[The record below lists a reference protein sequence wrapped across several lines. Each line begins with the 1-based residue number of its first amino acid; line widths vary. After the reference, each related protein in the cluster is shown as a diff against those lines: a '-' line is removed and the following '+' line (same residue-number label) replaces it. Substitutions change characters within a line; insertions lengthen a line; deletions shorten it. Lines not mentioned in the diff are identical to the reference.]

1 MKRKMAYI
9 GTFYLIGLF
18 FASFL
23 SRGFNLAAAAV
34 LVLSAVSAIAVYKG
48 KYVKTAVCFFSAVA
62 GMFLYSAYDALVYEN
77 IIKYNGCDVEVVGK
91 ILDCN
96 EYSGDKTFYT
106 VKGVINGDVSA
117 KVSFFADSSNAEIG
131 DVVRVIGKASELKD
145 SYKFP
150 TKSYYKAKGIYL
162 RIDKVSHFNFT
173 HTEFSFRRLIDN
185 YRMHILDVI
194 NDQMD
199 GDCAAVMSA
208 MLFGDKSAIDS
219 SEKTLMYR
227 AGIGHIMAVSG
238 VHLSV
243 VCSFFWLV
251 ISRLPI
257 GRYFRFGLLMVPVVC
272 FVMLAGM
279 SNSVIRAAIMIA
291 FVYGAGLFRRR
302 ADTFNSLGIAVILL
316 TAASPF
322 SVRDASFLL
331 SAAGVFGIGVAAPVI
346 TAEFEKKRKL
356 GGIAKSFIASVCV
369 MVIVFPVT
377 MLFFDEVSVVSPF
390 SNLIL
395 LPICTIVLVGGVVVM
410 LTGGTAFAA
419 VPVLKVCGICCRAVI
434 IISEYIGRLRFSYI
448 PLGIETVRI
457 VIIIAAVSAAL
468 FILVFGKRKSGIFLS
483 VSSLALAMVFSGMY
497 KYIPDGKT
505 TVAILKE
512 GSAVTAVIHDKRSAC
527 IIDLKKGGKAAGSA
541 VKYLNRNGIYRL
553 NAVILNTDINIS
565 LPVYASGL
573 ELFDT
578 DIVLVPENDMHLA
591 DGSSFE
597 FEIESYSNDSG
608 CVDVCGCS
616 IAFMN
621 DGTVIV
627 SISGA
632 DIIMYDSK
640 SYISPDVLYSAAV
653 RYSGK
658 SVESDANADIIAAMD
673 DGSEAV
679 AKNGTKIY
687 IGENV
692 KFTVNANGTV
702 DSEEIE

>member
-23 SRGFNLAAAAV
+23 SRRFNLAAAAV
-34 LVLSAVSAIAVYKG
+34 LMLSAVSAIIVYKG
-48 KYVKTAVCFFSAVA
+48 KYVKTAVCFFSAAA
-62 GMFLYSAYDALVYEN
+62 GMFLYSSYDALVYEN

-91 ILDCN
+91 VLDCN
-96 EYSGDKTFYT
+96 EYSGDKTLYT
-106 VKGVINGDVSA
+106 VKGIINGDVSA
-117 KVSFFADSSNAEIG
+117 EVTFFADSSNAEIG
-131 DVVRVIGKASELKD
+131 DRVRVIGKAAELKD

-173 HTEFSFRRLIDN
+173 HTEFSFKRLIDS
-185 YRMHILDVI
+185 YRMYILDVI

-199 GDCAAVMSA
+199 ANCAAVMSA

-291 FVYGAGLFRRR
+291 LVYGAGLFRRR

-322 SVRDASFLL
+322 AVRDASFLL
-331 SAAGVFGIGVAAPVI
+331 SVMGVFGIGVAAPVI
-346 TAEFEKKRKL
+346 TAEIERKRKL

-377 MLFFDEVSVVSPF
+377 LLFFDEVSAVSPIT
-390 SNLIL
+390 NLIL
-395 LPICTIVLVGGVVVM
+395 LPICTVILIGGVVVM
-410 LTGGTAFAA
+410 LTGGLAVAA
-419 VPVLKVCGICCRAVI
+419 VPVLKVCELCCRAVI
-434 IISEYIGRLRFSYI
+434 IISEFIGRLRFSYI
-448 PLGIETVRI
+448 PLGSDFVRNVNI
-457 VIIIAAVSAAL
+457 FAVVSAL
-468 FILVFGKRKSGIFLS
+468 TLLLVFGKRKRGIFLS
-483 VSSLALAMVFSGMY
+483 AASLVLAIVLSGTY
-497 KYIPDGKT
+497 KYIPDENI
-505 TVAILKE
+505 TVAVLKE
-512 GSAVTAVIHDKRSAC
+512 GSSVAAVMHDKRSAC
-527 IIDLKKGGKAAGSA
+527 VLDLKKGGGASDS
-541 VKYLNRNGIYRL
+541 VIKYLNRNGIYHL
-553 NAVILNTDINIS
+553 EAVILNSDVNTS
-565 LPVYASGL
+565 LPVYSSSL
-573 ELFDT
+573 KLFDT
-578 DIVLVPENDMHLA
+578 DTVLVPEEDMYLA
-591 DGSSFE
+591 DGYSSFDTK
-597 FEIESYSNDSG
+597 SYLKDGG
-608 CVDVCGCS
+608 CVEIGKCS
-616 IAFMN
+616 IGFFQ
-621 DGTVIV
+621 DGVIV
-627 SISGA
+627 VSCYGENM
-632 DIIMYDSK
+632 IMYGSDTDTITDI
-640 SYISPDVLYSAAV
+640 SYIAAV

-658 SVESDANADIIAAMD
+658 SAKVDADAKIIAAMD
-673 DGSEAV
+673 ENAEV
-679 AKNGTKIY
+679 LAKKGTKVY
-687 IGENV
+687 IGKNV
-692 KFTVNANGTV
+692 KFTIDSDGTV
-702 DSEEIE
+702 DSEEIK

>member
-18 FASFL
+18 LASFL
-23 SRGFNLAAAAV
+23 SRRFNLAAAAV
-34 LVLSAVSAIAVYKG
+34 LVLSAVSAIVVYRG
-48 KYVKTAVCFFSAVA
+48 KYLKTAVCIFSAAA
-62 GMFLYSAYDALVYEN
+62 GIFLYSAYDILVYEN
-77 IIKYNGCDVEVVGK
+77 IIKYDGCDVEVVGK

-96 EYSGDKTFYT
+96 EYSGDKALYT
-106 VKGVINGDVSA
+106 VKGIINGDVEA
-117 KVSFFADSSNAEIG
+117 EVSFFTDSSNAEIG
-131 DVVRVIGKASELKD
+131 DKVKVIGKAVGLKD

-150 TKSYYKAKGIYL
+150 AKSYYKAKGIYL
-162 RIDKVSHFNFT
+162 RIDKVSHFNFI
-173 HTEFSFRRLIDN
+173 HTDFSLRRLIN
-185 YRMHILDVI
+185 GYRIHILDII
-194 NDQMD
+194 NDSMD

-219 SEKTLMYR
+219 REKTLMYR

-257 GRYFRFGLLMVPVVC
+257 GRYFRFGLLMIPVVC

-279 SNSVIRAAIMIA
+279 SNSVVRAAIMIA
-291 FVYGAGLFRRR
+291 LVYGAGLFRRR

-316 TAASPF
+316 TVTSPF
-322 SVRDASFLL
+322 AVRDASFLL

-346 TAEFEKKRKL
+346 AAEIEKKRKL
-356 GGIAKSFIASVCV
+356 GGIAKSIIASVCV

-377 MLFFDEVSVVSPF
+377 LLFFDEVSVISPL

-395 LPICTIVLVGGVVVM
+395 LPICTAVLVGGVVVM
-410 LTGGTAFAA
+410 LTGGLAFAA
-419 VPVLKVCGICCRAVI
+419 VPVLKICELCCRAVI
-434 IISEYIGRLRFSYI
+434 IISEFIGKLRFSYI
-448 PLGIETVRI
+448 PLGSDFVRTVNI
-457 VIIIAAVSAAL
+457 LAAVSAAL
-468 FILVFGKRKSGIFLS
+468 LLLIFGKRKHGIFLS
-483 VSSLALAMVFSGMY
+483 MASLVLAIILSGSY
-497 KYIPDGKT
+497 KYVQDGNI
-505 TVAILKE
+505 TVAVLKE
-512 GSAVTAVIHDKRSAC
+512 GSSVTAVIHDKQSASV
-527 IIDLKKGGKAAGSA
+527 IDLKKGGGAVDSV

-553 NAVILNTDINIS
+553 EAVILNSDANTS
-565 LPVYASGL
+565 LPVYSSGL

-578 DIVLVPENDMHLA
+578 GAVLVPEEDMNLT
-591 DGSSFE
+591 DGYSFD
-597 FEIESYSNDSG
+597 IGSYSNDGG
-608 CVDVCGCS
+608 CVEANGSS

-632 DIIMYDSK
+632 DIIMYGSGSD
-640 SYISPDVLYSAAV
+640 IVPDMPYSAAV

-658 SVESDANADIIAAMD
+658 SVEKDANSDVIAAMD
-673 DGSEAV
+673 SNAEV
-679 AKNGTKIY
+679 LSKNGTKIY

-692 KFTVNANGTV
+692 KFTINKKGTV
-702 DSEEIE
+702 DSEEIR

>member
-18 FASFL
+18 SSSFL

-34 LVLSAVSAIAVYKG
+34 LVLSAVSAISVYKG
-48 KYVKTAVCFFSAVA
+48 KYVKTAVCFFSAA
-62 GMFLYSAYDALVYEN
+62 SGMFLYSAYDVLVYEN

-91 ILDCN
+91 VLDCN
-96 EYSGDKTFYT
+96 EYSGDKTLYT
-106 VKGVINGDVSA
+106 VKGVINGDVPA
-117 KVSFFADSSNAEIG
+117 EVSFFADSSNAEIG
-131 DVVRVIGKASELKD
+131 DKVRVIGKAAELKD
-145 SYKFP
+145 SYSFP
-150 TKSYYKAKGIYL
+150 AKSYYKAKGIYL

-173 HTEFSFRRLIDN
+173 HTEFSFRRLVDN

-199 GDCAAVMSA
+199 EDCAAVMSA

-257 GRYFRFGLLMVPVVC
+257 GRYFGFALLMVPVVC

-291 FVYGAGLFRRR
+291 LVYGAGLFRRR
-302 ADTFNSLGIAVILL
+302 ADTFNLLGIAVILL

-322 SVRDASFLL
+322 AVRDASFLL

-346 TAEFEKKRKL
+346 TAEIEKKRRL

-377 MLFFDEVSVVSPF
+377 MLFFDEVSVVSPI

-434 IISEYIGRLRFSYI
+434 IISKFIGRLRFSYI
-448 PLGIETVRI
+448 PLGIGIVRT
-457 VIIIAAVSAAL
+457 VIIIAAASAAL
-468 FILVFGKRKSGIFLS
+468 FILVFGKGKSGIFLS

-497 KYIPDGKT
+497 RYIPDGKT
-505 TVAILKE
+505 TVAVLKE

-553 NAVILNTDINIS
+553 NAVILNTDINTS

-578 DIVLVPENDMHLA
+578 GVVLVPEEDMHLA
-591 DGSSFE
+591 DGYSSFDT
-597 FEIESYSNDSG
+597 ESYPKDGG
-608 CVDVCGCS
+608 CVEIGECS
-616 IAFMN
+616 IGFFQ
-621 DGTVIV
+621 DGVIV
-627 SISGA
+627 VSCYGK
-632 DIIMYDSK
+632 DIIMYGSDTETIPD
-640 SYISPDVLYSAAV
+640 ISYSAAV

-658 SVESDANADIIAAMD
+658 NAEADADTKIIAVMD
-673 DGSEAV
+673 ESAEV
-679 AKNGTKIY
+679 LAKSGTEIY
-687 IGENV
+687 IGKNV
-692 KFTVNANGTV
+692 KFTIDSDGTV
-702 DSEEIE
+702 DSEEIK

>member
-18 FASFL
+18 SASFL
-23 SRGFNLAAAAV
+23 SRRFNLAAAAV
-34 LVLSAVSAIAVYKG
+34 LVLSAVSVIAVYRR
-48 KYVKTAVCFFSAVA
+48 KYVKVAACFFSAAA
-62 GMFLYSAYDALVYEN
+62 GMFLYSAYNVLVYEN

-96 EYSGDKTFYT
+96 EYSGDKTLYT
-106 VKGVINGDVSA
+106 VKGIINGDVFA
-117 KVSFFADSSNAEIG
+117 EVSFFTDSSNAEIG
-131 DVVRVIGKASELKD
+131 DEVKVIGKAVELKD

-150 TKSYYKAKGIYL
+150 AKSYYKAKGIYL

-173 HTEFSFRRLIDN
+173 HTEFSLKRLIDN

-194 NDQMD
+194 NDKMD

-291 FVYGAGLFRRR
+291 LVYGAGLFRRR

-322 SVRDASFLL
+322 AVRDASFLL

-346 TAEFEKKRKL
+346 TAEIEKKRKL

-377 MLFFDEVSVVSPF
+377 QLFFDEVSAVSPI

-395 LPICTIVLVGGVVVM
+395 LPICTVILVGGVVVM
-410 LTGGTAFAA
+410 LTGGLVVAA
-419 VPVLKVCGICCRAVI
+419 VPVLKICELCCRAVI
-434 IISEYIGRLRFSYI
+434 IISEFIGRLRFSYI
-448 PLGIETVRI
+448 PLGSDFVRI
-457 VIIIAAVSAAL
+457 VNILAVVSAAL
-468 FILVFGKRKSGIFLS
+468 ILLSFGKRKCGIFLS
-483 VSSLALAMVFSGMY
+483 AASLALAMVLSGVY
-497 KYIPDGKT
+497 KYIPDGNI
-505 TVAILKE
+505 TVAVLKE
-512 GSAVTAVIHDKRSAC
+512 GSSVTAVIHGKRSAC
-527 IIDLKKGGKAAGSA
+527 VLDLKKGGGASGSV
-541 VKYLNRNGIYRL
+541 VKYLNRNGIYHL
-553 NAVILNTDINIS
+553 EAVILNSDVNAS
-565 LPVYASGL
+565 LPVYSSSL

-578 DIVLVPENDMHLA
+578 DTVLVPEEDMHLA
-591 DGSSFE
+591 DGYSSFDTG
-597 FEIESYSNDSG
+597 SYSKDGG
-608 CVDVCGCS
+608 CIEIGECS
-616 IAFMN
+616 IGFFQ
-621 DGTVIV
+621 DGVIV
-627 SISGA
+627 VSCYGEDIVMYGPDTETIPDIS
-632 DIIMYDSK
+632 YN
-640 SYISPDVLYSAAV
+640 AAV

-658 SVESDANADIIAAMD
+658 NVEADADAKLIAAMD
-673 DGSEAV
+673 ESAEVLVKSGIKV
-679 AKNGTKIY
+679 Y
-687 IGENV
+687 IGKNV
-692 KFTVNANGTV
+692 KFTVDSDGTV
-702 DSEEIE
+702 DSEEIK